1 VPRIRLCDADR
12 EKYPG
17 PEWVEVSMSELLDE
31 EAGLIEAIE
40 NEWGLTPGEFLTRAA
55 RGSMKALRALMWVA
69 RRKAGCNDDPRTFRP
84 RTQEFSGV
92 QYESTSAELM
102 AAARI
107 VEEGVERPP
116 ANRAE
121 RRAVRKAVAPARK
134 RTATSKT

>member
-1 VPRIRLCDADR
+1 
-12 EKYPG
+12 
-17 PEWVEVSMSELLDE
+17 MSELLDE